1 MISLDLGPGEFRGVP
16 IDFVD
21 APIKLTVTASGGVV
35 AVDFQASCDGHVWA
49 SPVGSARVN
58 NETATIC
65 LTLPEQTK
73 NLRCLLNNENGQS
86 THVEID
92 A

>member
-1 MISLDLGPGEFRGVP
+1 MISFDLGPGEFREVP

-21 APIKLTVTASGGVV
+21 APTKLTVSASGGVV

-49 SPVGSARVN
+49 SPIGSARVN
-58 NETATIC
+58 NEEAAIC
-65 LTLPEQTK
+65 LTLPEQIK
-73 NLRCLLNNENGQS
+73 KLRCLLNNENGQS
-86 THVEID
+86 THVELD